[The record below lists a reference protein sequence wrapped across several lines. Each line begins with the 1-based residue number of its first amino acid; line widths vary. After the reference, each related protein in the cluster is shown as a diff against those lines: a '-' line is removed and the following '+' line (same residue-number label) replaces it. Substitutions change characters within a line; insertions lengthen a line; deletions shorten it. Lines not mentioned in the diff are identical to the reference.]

1 MKKKLLVGAGVA
13 LIVLLLAGLGGAAF
27 VFAQEPTLPI
37 PFGWH
42 GGGFG
47 RHGGGHGMGGFGGRD
62 MGGFAWSGGG
72 MWTMFDTAA
81 GTLGLTPEELFAEL
95 RAGKSL
101 AEIAE
106 AKGVDVQKVYDAV
119 NAARGEAMKQ
129 AIEQAVED
137 GRLTQEQA
145 DQMLERLENRPSPEE
160 QIEAR
165 KQAIQQA
172 VEDGRMSQEQAD
184 WMLQGLEQGWGG
196 GRGFGRG
203 FGHKGCPPLES
214 E

>member
-1 MKKKLLVGAGVA
+1 MKKKLLIGAGVA
-13 LIVLLLAGLGGAAF
+13 LVVLLLAGLAGAAF
-27 VFAQEPTLPI
+27 VFAQEPTPPI
-37 PFGWH
+37 PFGW
-42 GGGFG
+42 
-47 RHGGGHGMGGFGGRD
+47 HGGGHGMGGFGR
-62 MGGFAWSGGG
+62 GGFGWARGG

-81 GTLGLTPEELFAEL
+81 EALGLTPEEFFAEL

-106 AKGVDVQKVYDAV
+106 SKGLDVQTVYDAM
-119 NAARGEAMKQ
+119 NAARGEAMQQ

-145 DQMLERLENRPSPEE
+145 DQMIERLENRPSLEE
-160 QIEAR
+160 QVEAS

-172 VEDGRMSQEQAD
+172 VGDGRMSQEQAD
-184 WMLQGLEQGWGG
+184 WMLQGLEQGWWG

>member
-1 MKKKLLVGAGVA
+1 MNKKRFLILAGVA
-13 LIVLLLAGLGGAAF
+13 LIVLLLAGLAGAAF
-27 VFAQEPTLPI
+27 VFAQEPTPPI

-47 RHGGGHGMGGFGGRD
+47 RHGGSHGMGGFGGRG

-81 GTLGLTPEELFAEL
+81 EALGLTPEELFADL
-95 RAGKSL
+95 RAGKSP

-106 AKGVDVQKVYDAV
+106 EQGVDVEALYDAM
-119 NAARGEAMKQ
+119 NAARGEAMQQ
-129 AIEQAVED
+129 AIED
-137 GRLTQEQA
+137 GRMTQEQA
-145 DQMLERLENRPSPEE
+145 DQMLERLEDRPSPEE

-172 VEDGRMSQEQAD
+172 VEDGRMNQEQAD
-184 WMLQGLEQGWGG
+184 WMLQGIEQGWGG

>member
-27 VFAQEPTLPI
+27 VFAQEPTPPI

-42 GGGFG
+42 GGG
-47 RHGGGHGMGGFGGRD
+47 RGMGGFGR
-62 MGGFAWSGGG
+62 GGFGWAGGG
-72 MWTMFDTAA
+72 PWTMFDTAA
-81 GTLGLTPEELFAEL
+81 ETLGLTPEELFAEL
-95 RAGKSL
+95 RAGKSP

-106 AKGVDVQKVYDAV
+106 EQGVDVEALYDAMS
-119 NAARGEAMKQ
+119 AARGEAMQQAIQQ
-129 AIEQAVED
+129 AIED
-137 GRLTQEQA
+137 GRITQEQA
-145 DQMLERLENRPSPEE
+145 DQMLERLEGRPSSPEE
-160 QIEAR
+160 LVEAR
-165 KQAIQQA
+165 KEAIQQA

-184 WMLQGLEQGWGG
+184 WMLQGLEQGWWG

-203 FGHKGCPPLES
+203 FGYKGCPPLES

>member
-1 MKKKLLVGAGVA
+1 MKKKLLIGAGVA

-27 VFAQEPTLPI
+27 VFAQEPTPPI

-42 GGGFG
+42 GGG
-47 RHGGGHGMGGFGGRD
+47 RGMGGFGR
-62 MGGFAWSGGG
+62 GGFGWAGGG
-72 MWTMFDTAA
+72 QWTMFDTAA
-81 GTLGLTPEELFAEL
+81 EALGLTPEELFAEL

-106 AKGVDVQKVYDAV
+106 AKGVDVQTVHDAMNV
-119 NAARGEAMKQ
+119 ARDEARKQ
-129 AIEQAVED
+129 AIQQAVED

-145 DQMLERLENRPSPEE
+145 DQMLEKQENRPSPEE
-160 QIEAR
+160 QVEAR

-184 WMLQGLEQGWGG
+184 WMLQGLEKGWGG

>member
-13 LIVLLLAGLGGAAF
+13 LIVLLLAGLAGAAF
-27 VFAQEPTLPI
+27 VFAQEPTPPI

-42 GGGFG
+42 GGG
-47 RHGGGHGMGGFGGRD
+47 RGMGGFGGRG

-95 RAGKSL
+95 RAGKRL

-203 FGHKGCPPLES
+203 FGHKGCLPLES

>member
-1 MKKKLLVGAGVA
+1 MTKKRLILLSGVA
-13 LIVLLLAGLGGAAF
+13 LIVLLLAGLGGAAL
-27 VFAQEPTLPI
+27 VFAQEPTPPI

-42 GGGFG
+42 GGG
-47 RHGGGHGMGGFGGRD
+47 RGMGGFGGRG
-62 MGGFAWSGGG
+62 MGGFGWASGGQ
-72 MWTMFDTAA
+72 WTVFDTAA
-81 GTLGLTPEELFAEL
+81 EALGLTPEELFAEL
-95 RAGKSL
+95 HAGKSL
-101 AEIAE
+101 DEIAE
-106 AKGVDVQKVYDAV
+106 AKGVDVQTVYDAM
-119 NAARGEAMKQ
+119 NAARAEAGKQ

-145 DQMLERLENRPSPEE
+145 DQMIERRENRPSPEE
-160 QIEAR
+160 QVEAR

-184 WMLQGLEQGWGG
+184 WMLQGLEQGWWG

-203 FGHKGCPPLES
+203 FGHKGCPPLDS

>member
-1 MKKKLLVGAGVA
+1 MKKKLLIGAGVA
-13 LIVLLLAGLGGAAF
+13 LIVLLLAGLAGATF
-27 VFAQEPTLPI
+27 VFAQEPTPPV
-37 PFGWH
+37 PFGGH
-42 GGGFG
+42 GGGWGRGGFG
-47 RHGGGHGMGGFGGRD
+47 RGGFGL
-62 MGGFAWSGGG
+62 AGGG

-81 GTLGLTPEELFAEL
+81 EALGMTPEELFAES

-101 AEIAE
+101 ADIAE
-106 AKGVDVQKVYDAV
+106 AKGVDVQTVYDAM
-119 NAARGEAMKQ
+119 NAARGEAMQQ

-145 DQMLERLENRPSPEE
+145 DQMIERLENRPSPEE
-160 QIEAR
+160 QVEAR

-184 WMLQGLEQGWGG
+184 WMLQGLEKGWWG

-203 FGHKGCPPLES
+203 FGYKGCPPLEG

>member
-1 MKKKLLVGAGVA
+1 MKKKLLIGAGVA
-13 LIVLLLAGLGGAAF
+13 LIVLLLAGLGGVAL
-27 VFAQEPTLPI
+27 VFAQEPTPPV

-42 GGGFG
+42 GGG
-47 RHGGGHGMGGFGGRD
+47 RGMGGFGR
-62 MGGFAWSGGG
+62 GGFGWAGGG

-81 GTLGLTPEELFAEL
+81 EALGLTPEGLFAEL
-95 RAGKSL
+95 RAGKSP

-106 AKGVDVQKVYDAV
+106 EQGVDVEALYDTV

-129 AIEQAVED
+129 AIQQAVED
-137 GRLTQEQA
+137 GRLTQDQA
-145 DQMLERLENRPSPEE
+145 DQMLERLESRPSPEE
-160 QIEAR
+160 QVEAR

-184 WMLQGLEQGWGG
+184 WMLQGLEKGWMGG
-196 GRGFGRG
+196 HGFGRG
-203 FGHKGCPPLES
+203 LGPKGCPPLES

>member
-1 MKKKLLVGAGVA
+1 MKKKLLIGAGVA

-27 VFAQEPTLPI
+27 VFAQEPTPPI

-42 GGGFG
+42 GGG
-47 RHGGGHGMGGFGGRD
+47 RGMGGFGR
-62 MGGFAWSGGG
+62 GGFGWAGGG
-72 MWTMFDTAA
+72 QWTMFDTAA
-81 GTLGLTPEELFAEL
+81 EALGLTPEELFAEL

-101 AEIAE
+101 TDIAE
-106 AKGVDVQKVYDAV
+106 AKGVDVQTVYDAM
-119 NAARGEAMKQ
+119 NAARGEAMQQ
-129 AIEQAVED
+129 ALQQAVED
-137 GRLTQEQA
+137 GRMTQEQA

-160 QIEAR
+160 QVEAR

-172 VEDGRMSQEQAD
+172 VEDGRMSQEQAG